1 MGMKRVVVTV
11 NTEDTD
17 IVPTVKWMV
26 QEYLP
31 FVGWSD
37 AAEEGT
43 SGVDE
48 VAADVEAIADSLDA

>member
-1 MGMKRVVVTV
+1 MGMKRVVVIV
-11 NTEDTD
+11 NPEDTD

-26 QEYLP
+26 QEHVP
-31 FVGWSD
+31 FVGWVD

-48 VAADVEAIADSLDA
+48 VAADVEAVCDSIDA